1 MKNLTPRAGRG
12 PHHDLDKE
20 KFWRETLREFRA
32 GGQSVRQFC
41 KARGLTEP
49 SFYCW
54 RRTIARRD
62 QEHAS
67 PGSAHPAFV
76 ELRAQ
81 EPIIRASDAPLEIV
95 AGQRR
100 LLIRPGC
107 DRDLLRDV
115 LAALEA

>member
-1 MKNLTPRAGRG
+1 MKNLTPPAGRG

-20 KFWRETLREFRA
+20 KFWRETLRAFRA

-41 KARGLTEP
+41 KARGLAEP

-62 QEHAS
+62 QEHVS
-67 PGSAHPAFV
+67 PGSAPRRSWSF
-76 ELRAQ
+76 AQ
-81 EPIIRASDAPLEIV
+81 EPTPRSADAPLEIV
-95 AGQRR
+95 AGSRR

-107 DRDLLRDV
+107 DRDLLREV
-115 LAALEA
+115 LAALEV